1 MYIDADDDDTE
12 DNDGGLSPTSRDIQE
27 RIRKL
32 NEKIT
37 IADKAISQ
45 APKDIRPPIDL
56 SKYRIVKRSVI
67 QAGQRC
73 LK

>member
-1 MYIDADDDDTE
+1 MDE
-12 DNDGGLSPTSRDIQE
+12 SEGGLSPTSRDIQE

-37 IADKAISQ
+37 IADKAMSQ

-56 SKYRIVKRSVI
+56 SKYRIVKRSVHPNI
-67 QAGQRC
+67 NHNIS
-73 LK
+73 